1 MNVLIKC
8 RKLSYNVVLTDLSNA
23 TNKMLEKFCFI
34 TLKGIHLQVYEGLSF
49 SELLF
54 LLTLLTWV
62 VVGLGDVVGGLGE
75 GVVGWCLTEGL
86 ISCEIVGE

>member
-1 MNVLIKC
+1 MQPTKC
-8 RKLSYNVVLTDLSNA
+8 WK
-23 TNKMLEKFCFI
+23 KFRFI
-34 TLKGIHLQVYEGLSF
+34 TLKGIHLLVYESLSF

-54 LLTLLTWV
+54 LLTLTW
-62 VVGLGDVVGGLGE
+62 VVGLGDVVGGFGK